1 VVEILDR
8 EDVLHRIRQIVANT
22 VGPIN
27 IEISESTMASQ
38 VEGWDSLTH
47 VQIVVAIESEFNVRL
62 SSSEIAQL
70 ENIGSL
76 VDIVCRPKR

>member
-1 VVEILDR
+1 MVEVLDR
-8 EDVLHRIRQIVANT
+8 EDVLHRIRRIVANT
-22 VGPIN
+22 LGPFDM
-27 IEISESTMASQ
+27 EISESTMASQ
-38 VEGWDSLTH
+38 VDGWDSLTH

-70 ENIGSL
+70 ENVGSL